1 MVVGLPFFG
10 PKEGRENDDSPMD
23 LGSVVLDVS
32 PADPGDPLCERL
44 LPWSISIPSG
54 KIEKKLWK
62 ITIFNG

>member
-32 PADPGDPLCERL
+32 PADPGDHFVSVSSHDQFQYPLV
-44 LPWSISIPSG
+44 
-54 KIEKKLWK
+54 K
-62 ITIFNG
+62 